1 MSQEEIYEKIKELES
16 KKEYHEHATPVKWDK
31 MLKVDGDYRYLRTT
45 PLERV
50 AHLSLRGLIG
60 VAKYPIT
67 KFRYSLKV
75 VGREN
80 LKGITNAVAI
90 INHVDEFD
98 SMIAVR
104 ALKHKKVYIT
114 IGEFN
119 NFKNLL
125 GSMLRAWGTM
135 PLSDSLTAQKN
146 MFKATETILKKKNR
160 IILFYPEGSMWQ
172 DYKKPRPHLK
182 GAYHYAVR
190 FDLPIV
196 PLFITFPPKRNKDKF
211 RRRAVVHILSPIYPN
226 SALPRAK
233 NIEYMTKAGF
243 KAFKDCY
250 EQVYNQKCDITQE

>member
-1 MSQEEIYEKIKELES
+1 MNQEEIYAKIKELE
-16 KKEYHEHATPVKWDK
+16 KNREYHEHATPIKCNK
-31 MLKVDGDYRYLRTT
+31 MQKVDENYRYLRTS
-45 PLERV
+45 PLENV

-67 KFRYSLKV
+67 QIRYRLKI

-80 LKGITNAVAI
+80 LRGINNAVAI
-90 INHVDEFD
+90 INHVDEYD

-104 ALKHKKVYIT
+104 ALKRKKVYIT

-146 MFKATETILKKKNR
+146 MFKATETILKNKNR
-160 IILFYPEGSMWQ
+160 VILFYPEGSMWQ
-172 DYKKPRPHLK
+172 DYCKPRPHLS

-196 PLFITFPPKRNKDKF
+196 PLFITFPPERNKEKF
-211 RRRAVVHILSPIYPN
+211 RRRAVVHILPPIYPN
-226 SALPRAK
+226 SALPNKA
-233 NIEYMTKAGF
+233 NIEYLKKAGF
-243 KAFKDCY
+243 EAFKECF
-250 EQVYNQKCDITQE
+250 EGVYGEACDIKQD